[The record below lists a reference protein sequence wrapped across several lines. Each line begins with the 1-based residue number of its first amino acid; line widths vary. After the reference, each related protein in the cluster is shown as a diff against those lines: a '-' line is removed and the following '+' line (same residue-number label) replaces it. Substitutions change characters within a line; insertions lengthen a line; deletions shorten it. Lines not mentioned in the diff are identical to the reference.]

1 MPCLWRNNQR
11 LAMAIHDR
19 IGLPRQRLFVG
30 GKGRRLEMTIRGTRG
45 PPLWSCSCSSSCCL
59 RKSAQ
64 PWPRAEKMSGRARRS
79 QFAPSM
85 LILPCH
91 KLVYML

>member
-19 IGLPRQRLFVG
+19 IGLLRQRLFVG

-45 PPLWSCSCSSSCCL
+45 PPLWSCSCSSSCRL

-64 PWPRAEKMSGRARRS
+64 PSQGRGDERS
-79 QFAPSM
+79 SAAIAICPKHANTTVS
-85 LILPCH
+85 
-91 KLVYML
+91 